1 MDSQSYLRPKI
12 FIQIQNDLKKQFY
25 SEDEDADLTPKKP
38 LIAKPSKFS
47 RGEGQQFQTDDSDNT
62 PMKYIQPSSPKGQNK
77 LSKFKQ
83 KESHIEKDSDI
94 QFESNEDEK
103 KEQALKIET
112 NQKTEPEYD
121 IQQMSK
127 QMEQKYQN
135 PKQPFKHPPIQKS
148 NSSKQVMSK
157 NIHFKDH
164 PFRHLVYGKNINQND
179 FLRFLQIVQSGLLY
193 ACNSLKGPSERFLR
207 SRLIR
212 LKESNQKKSKLLIL
226 DLDETLIH
234 SCSSRDSP
242 QVTLSINNNDDRV
255 DLCFNIRPFC
265 QEFLKEM
272 SNYFNIYLFTAS
284 SEFYANT
291 IINYLDPKRQFIIDI
306 LCRNNCFETKNGFF
320 IKDLRIITN
329 RSLKDIVIVDNLP
342 HSFGLQLEN
351 GIPILEYLFNPK
363 DEELKYLQN
372 YLIQLS
378 KEEDVRTFN
387 KENLKLLNLIDFK
400 LNN

>member
-1 MDSQSYLRPKI
+1 MDNQTNIRPKI

-25 SEDEDADLTPKKP
+25 SDDDADLTPKRP

-62 PMKYIQPSSPKGQNK
+62 PMKQIFPYSPKGQNK

-94 QFESNEDEK
+94 QFDSNEEEK
-103 KEQALKIET
+103 KEQAIKIQT

-135 PKQPFKHPPIQKS
+135 PKQPFKHTPIQKS
-148 NSSKQVMSK
+148 NSSKQVVNK
-157 NIHFKDH
+157 HLHIKDH
-164 PFRHLVYGKNINQND
+164 PFRHLVYGKNINQNE

-193 ACNSLKGPSERFLR
+193 ACNSLKGPSEKFLR
-207 SRLIR
+207 SRFIR
-212 LKESNQKKSKLLIL
+212 LKESNQRKSKLLIL

-242 QVTLSINNNDDRV
+242 QVTIQLQDDEDKV

-272 SNYFNIYLFTAS
+272 SNYYNIYLFTAS
-284 SEFYANT
+284 SELYANA
-291 IINYLDPKRQFIIDI
+291 IVNHLDPKRQYINDI

-329 RSLKDIVIVDNLP
+329 RPLKDIVIVDNLP

-363 DEELKYLQN
+363 DEELKYLQK

-378 KEEDVRTFN
+378 KEDDVRTFN
-387 KENLKLLNLIDFK
+387 KENLKLINLIDFK
-400 LNN
+400 LNI